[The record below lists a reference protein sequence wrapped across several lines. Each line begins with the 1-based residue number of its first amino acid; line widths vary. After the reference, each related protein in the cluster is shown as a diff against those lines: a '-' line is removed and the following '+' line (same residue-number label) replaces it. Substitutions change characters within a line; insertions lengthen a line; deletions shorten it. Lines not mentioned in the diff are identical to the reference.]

1 MIGDSEVT
9 VTQPAMAMFVCTAM
23 ARPRPFIT
31 WYRVEMDNSHTAI
44 AEDEEGVAV
53 AEVDGSTD
61 RIFISTLIFEPSRPF
76 FSAEYICE
84 ATNVVA
90 SAETNAILMVYGKE
104 RGRKS
109 GCVDVSFFLFAVSPV
124 VMSVMNYTVNLTDTA
139 TFQCVAT
146 GIPAPSITW
155 FRNGTELNSTTD
167 PRVTLNNP
175 SDAVTVADG
184 AGENILQV
192 TRTLSL
198 SMSVDEDSGSY
209 ECRAS
214 NDATPGEDRES
225 FELVVQSKSC
235 IAALP
240 INMPWMCA
248 LLHSST

>member
-1 MIGDSEVT
+1 MIGESAVT

-23 ARPRPFIT
+23 ARPRPSIT
-31 WYRVEMDNSHTAI
+31 WYRVEMDNSRTI
-44 AEDEEGVAV
+44 LAEAEGITIT
-53 AEVDGSTD
+53 EVNGDTERTRS
-61 RIFISTLIFEPSRPF
+61 STLTFNPSRPF
-76 FSAEYICE
+76 FSAVYVCE

-90 SAETNAILMVYGKE
+90 RTETNATLVVNGEGRRRVHGCMILQV
-104 RGRKS
+104 
-109 GCVDVSFFLFAVSPV
+109 FFFAVSPV
-124 VMSVMNYTVNLTDTA
+124 VTSVMNYTVNMTDTV

-155 FRNGTELNSTTD
+155 FRNGTELSNTD

-175 SDAVTVADG
+175 SDPVTVLDG
-184 AGENILQV
+184 AGDNILQV

-198 SMSVDEDSGSY
+198 SMSEDVDSGSY

-235 IAALP
+235 KVQ
-240 INMPWMCA
+240 
-248 LLHSST
+248 HSCSTH